1 MRLWWE
7 GSGKMSVRSDRY
19 GLVFKLEADG
29 STTEQELPAPVAPMK
44 PSEYLAFLAAN
55 VKDRD
60 GSIDQLNGRLI
71 AEEGDEEED
80 GRPDEDYELPP
91 GATFAAHGDTEETQ
105 AKRREESAKFKEL
118 GSNSDSKFILHHAP
132 KAMRAI
138 RFVPSGPIE
147 NPFDIDEGDLV
158 PREADNG
165 YLYAHDQLTGRA
177 SETIMSYAADVAA
190 FLCMAGASHMVDAGA
205 PDAPTP
211 VFQVLRNWS
220 LDRRRINEWKM
231 LVAGGAVSEK
241 PNGPAT
247 YDPTMLHGRFAP
259 ADTGSMAPPDERR
272 DRGRVGGGG
281 DRRRRDHAQ
290 GGLGAAVAQM
300 ARTRAPGRP
309 EPDRS
314 ERPPVPRLA
323 DQPAAE
329 PRDGLP
335 ARPARSGLRRRR
347 QPCPSSP
354 SSKRSAPS
362 SRVRRD

>member
-1 MRLWWE
+1 
-7 GSGKMSVRSDRY
+7 
-19 GLVFKLEADG
+19 
-29 STTEQELPAPVAPMK
+29 
-44 PSEYLAFLAAN
+44 
-55 VKDRD
+55 
-60 GSIDQLNGRLI
+60 
-71 AEEGDEEED
+71 
-80 GRPDEDYELPP
+80 
-91 GATFAAHGDTEETQ
+91 
-105 AKRREESAKFKEL
+105 
-118 GSNSDSKFILHHAP
+118 
-132 KAMRAI
+132 MRAI

-165 YLYAHDQLTGRA
+165 YLYVHDPLTGRA

-190 FLCMAGASHMVDAGA
+190 FLCMAGASHMFDAGD
-205 PDAPTP
+205 PDKPTP

-241 PNGPAT
+241 PNRPAT

-259 ADTGSMAPPDERR
+259 ADTEAWRHPISTGAAGEAAAMKADETMRKE
-272 DRGRVGGGG
+272 GWV
-281 DRRRRDHAQ
+281 Q
-290 GGLGAAVAQM
+290 AVAQM
-300 ARTRAPGRP
+300 ARTRAPSRP

-314 ERPPVPRLA
+314 GRPPVPRLA

-335 ARPARSGLRRRR
+335 VRPARSGHTGALK
-347 QPCPSSP
+347 PCPSLP